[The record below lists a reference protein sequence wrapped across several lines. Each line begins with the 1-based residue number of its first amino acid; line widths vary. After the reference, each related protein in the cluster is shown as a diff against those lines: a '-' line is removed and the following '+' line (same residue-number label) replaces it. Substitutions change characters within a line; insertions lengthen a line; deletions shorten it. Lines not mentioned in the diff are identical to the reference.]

1 VTWSPQLAF
10 WPLAADNGLGDRHEC
25 HAVQAEGVKR
35 TALTARFFEAA
46 MAADVLRG
54 GEALHPADT
63 ACTVTVAGGEG
74 GDITIADGPYAQ
86 ATDVLGGFYLIEASD
101 DKEAA
106 SWAARIPA
114 AWRGQVEL
122 RPVVPMQN
130 KPGR

>member
-1 VTWSPQLAF
+1 MALYAALLYYPQERYWLNPAE
-10 WPLAADNGLGDRHEC
+10 AD
-25 HAVQAEGVKR
+25 
-35 TALTARFFEAA
+35 TAPGYARFFEAA

-54 GEALHPADT
+54 GEALHPADA

-74 GDITIADGPYAQ
+74 GDITIADGPRTRA
-86 ATDVLGGFYLIEASD
+86 ADVLGGFYLIEASD

>member
-1 VTWSPQLAF
+1 MALYAALLYYPQERYWLN
-10 WPLAADNGLGDRHEC
+10 P
-25 HAVQAEGVKR
+25 AEAN
-35 TALTARFFEAA
+35 TAPGYGRFFEAA

-74 GDITIADGPYAQ
+74 GDVTITDGPHAQ
-86 ATDVLGGFYLIEASD
+86 ASDVLGGFYLIEASD

-106 SWAARIPA
+106 GWAARIPA